1 MAIKTSGTTVID
13 NNRLFYPVNS
23 ASTRAAPT
31 ISAGTLTLDLQT
43 ATMFDVS
50 LNAAITTLT
59 ISNIPTSGSTGS
71 FILTLTADGT
81 ARSVTWPGSFRW
93 PGGTAPTLTSTLN
106 KTDIITCI
114 TDDGGTVWYA
124 FISGQ
129 NF

>member
-23 ASTRAAPT
+23 SSTRTAPS
-31 ISAGTLTLDLQT
+31 ISAGALTLDLQT
-43 ATMFDVS
+43 ATVFDVS
-50 LNAAITTLT
+50 LNAAITSIT
-59 ISNIPTSGSTGS
+59 ISNIPSSGSTGS
-71 FILTLTADGT
+71 FILMLTADGT
-81 ARSVTWPGSFRW
+81 ARAVTWPGSFKW
-93 PGGTAPTLTSTLN
+93 PNGTAPTLTSSSG

-114 TDDGGTVWYA
+114 TDDGGTSWYA

>member
-23 ASTRAAPT
+23 ASTRTAPT

-43 ATMFDVS
+43 ATVFDVA
-50 LNAAITTLT
+50 LNGNITTLT
-59 ISNIPTSGSTGS
+59 INNVPTSGTTGS
-71 FILTLTADGT
+71 FILLLTADGT
-81 ARSVTWPGSFRW
+81 ARTVSWPASFKW
-93 PGGTAPTLTSTLN
+93 PSGTAPTLTSTN
-106 KTDIITCI
+106 GKSDIFTFI
-114 TDDGGTVWYA
+114 TDDGGTTWYA